1 MQYIAASLG
10 VQCNYCHVQGQN
22 DLDDKETKKIARD
35 MMKMV
40 ADVNSKFFDGKDRL
54 SCASC
59 HNGHA
64 KPSKTPPL
72 SIEMTPAQAQAA
84 AAARGRGPGGPGGPG
99 GGGAPGGAGRG
110 GAPAAP
116 PEPTETVDDV
126 VSKYVQAL
134 GGTSA
139 LQAAKTRVMTGT
151 VTSRDLVTTPATVQE
166 KATGEYRIDIAT
178 TPIPTVRA
186 FNGKTAWT
194 IAAGP
199 GGGGR
204 GGPGGPGGPGGA
216 APGPGGPG
224 AGTAPGGPGGPG
236 GAAAAGPGVSAPGG
250 QVGAAGPGAAGARGS
265 GAPAAPGP
273 GPAGPGGGQGGPGGQ
288 PAPDAPRDLAGFQ
301 LQQGLRLAD
310 FSLPTRLKDVYK
322 GLAVNKTYD
331 TVDGKQVVVLTGH
344 PYPDVTEQLSFDRES
359 GLLLRRSIVTTG
371 VRLMN
376 LPEQID
382 YSDYRDVNGVKVPF
396 TVRHATW
403 NAVTTEKFT
412 DVKLNAPVADDV
424 FTKPAPKP

>member
-1 MQYIAASLG
+1 MIERSPGRVLTAAMTLALLISLAGRTTLRAQQPPAGAPPAAAPQGAPQPGGGGGRGGAPKNIQVLKDVPRISWGPRCSTSRRRSG

-199 GGGGR
+199 RWRRPRRSRRTWWPRRR
-204 GGPGGPGGPGGA
+204 GTPGGPGGPGGVA
-216 APGPGGPG
+216 
-224 AGTAPGGPGGPG
+224 G
-236 GAAAAGPGVSAPGG
+236 GARPVVPVAVHLVDRWVRPVPAQRAHAEPVAPLLPALGPV
-250 QVGAAGPGAAGARGS
+250 
-265 GAPAAPGP
+265 
-273 GPAGPGGGQGGPGGQ
+273 GPAVVRVD
-288 PAPDAPRDLAGFQ
+288 PAV
-301 LQQGLRLAD
+301 
-310 FSLPTRLKDVYK
+310 S
-322 GLAVNKTYD
+322 
-331 TVDGKQVVVLTGH
+331 
-344 PYPDVTEQLSFDRES
+344 
-359 GLLLRRSIVTTG
+359 RRPM
-371 VRLMN
+371 R
-376 LPEQID
+376 P
-382 YSDYRDVNGVKVPF
+382 
-396 TVRHATW
+396 ATW
-403 NAVTTEKFT
+403 RDSSCNRGCALRTSHSRRDSRTS
-412 DVKLNAPVADDV
+412 
-424 FTKPAPKP
+424 TKAWP